1 MGILLKKVK
10 KEKLKLKTFTKEM
23 KGCLSLEKS
32 AMKEWRQIPN
42 SIISQPVRVKM
53 MRAFPHTI
61 STKINYWILR
71 TMIRMS
77 HRMKRKKKRI
87 KPVSFN

>member
-10 KEKLKLKTFTKEM
+10 KGKLKLKTFTKEM
-23 KGCLSLEKS
+23 KVCLSLEKS
-32 AMKEWRQIPN
+32 AMKEWLQIPN

-53 MRAFPHTI
+53 MRVFPHTI

-71 TMIRMS
+71 MMIRMS
-77 HRMKRKKKRI
+77 RRMKRKKKRI